1 MRDRGQSFD
10 ENVEYTYRIVK
21 AMGRN

>member
-1 MRDRGQSFD
+1 MRDRGQSFH